1 MANTMSSPEVAIREG
16 ETHEVTPETPA
27 AVDLTV
33 SEPGAATQSGDASRI
48 RKGSAVLANF
58 PFEGEEAHS
67 VSNARLKELQ
77 LCDTELSQEFF
88 QRTTLQALK
97 EEVCRWHKS
106 GDLIE
111 KDLMTIDNLV
121 EELRTKACNQDTG
134 ESDTFMSEG
143 PLKGKALVE
152 VLRVQHASRWR
163 LQQVRDGESLFSYC
177 YFTKYVGLGDAT
189 MPESTS
195 NLQELQR
202 EGVLDVVK
210 WVVNRMSDTAKC
222 SPAVGAA
229 QSFSAA
235 AELPSWVERH
245 RAKLENVSELLNL
258 PELPEV
264 VSKETPRNQT
274 ALTAFL
280 ELDIKGVTLLALG
293 PLTNVAAAAKADLSK
308 FREVVGKII
317 VAGDN
322 TKANPFNFRLDP
334 MALDVVLNSGV
345 PIHMVGTCCRP
356 DATQLDGC
364 LDKSLDHPM
373 LLKIL
378 EQHPLS
384 LVQDPVTAAY
394 FLAPEIFR
402 IAPLEVRGS
411 ADPVSVMEA
420 KAWTEQR

>member
-1 MANTMSSPEVAIREG
+1 MKLGIWMASIHCGIQFAYPNLRIATSFLRKLRRFHFAALFCLALVCMFDTQACSATAALSIVRALFFHLGKTMANTMSSPEVAIREG

-222 SPAVGAA
+222 SPAVGRG
-229 QSFSAA
+229 
-235 AELPSWVERH
+235 W
-245 RAKLENVSELLNL
+245 
-258 PELPEV
+258 
-264 VSKETPRNQT
+264 
-274 ALTAFL
+274 
-280 ELDIKGVTLLALG
+280 
-293 PLTNVAAAAKADLSK
+293 
-308 FREVVGKII
+308 
-317 VAGDN
+317 
-322 TKANPFNFRLDP
+322 
-334 MALDVVLNSGV
+334 
-345 PIHMVGTCCRP
+345 CR
-356 DATQLDGC
+356 
-364 LDKSLDHPM
+364 
-373 LLKIL
+373 
-378 EQHPLS
+378 
-384 LVQDPVTAAY
+384 
-394 FLAPEIFR
+394 IFR
-402 IAPLEVRGS
+402 KRI
-411 ADPVSVMEA
+411 
-420 KAWTEQR
+420 

>member
-1 MANTMSSPEVAIREG
+1 MEGGEQQASDFQDLDLIVDTDMGLDDMAALLML
-16 ETHEVTPETPA
+16 VTAGARLCLVTTVHGVCA
-27 AVDLTV
+27 APLAAPLAQRLLLGVD
-33 SEPGAATQSGDASRI
+33 
-48 RKGSAVLANF
+48 GSA
-58 PFEGEEAHS
+58 
-67 VSNARLKELQ
+67 
-77 LCDTELSQEFF
+77 
-88 QRTTLQALK
+88 
-97 EEVCRWHKS
+97 
-106 GDLIE
+106 
-111 KDLMTIDNLV
+111 
-121 EELRTKACNQDTG
+121 
-134 ESDTFMSEG
+134 
-143 PLKGKALVE
+143 
-152 VLRVQHASRWR
+152 RV
-163 LQQVRDGESLFSYC
+163 V
-177 YFTKYVGLGDAT
+177 
-189 MPESTS
+189 P
-195 NLQELQR
+195 
-202 EGVLDVVK
+202 
-210 WVVNRMSDTAKC
+210 
-222 SPAVGAA
+222 GAA

-420 KAWTEQR
+420 KELDIAAYAKLLAKCFASQTKTLEESRGQLC